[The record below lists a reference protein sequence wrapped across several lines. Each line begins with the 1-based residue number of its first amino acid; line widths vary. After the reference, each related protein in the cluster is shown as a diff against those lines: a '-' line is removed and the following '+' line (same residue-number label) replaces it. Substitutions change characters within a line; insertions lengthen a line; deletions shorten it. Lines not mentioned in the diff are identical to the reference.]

1 MPEFIK
7 SEELKELINSFVI
20 NKENFISFMN
30 IHQFHINFATNY
42 IGYVDEEAKPCG
54 LGAIYTDK

>member
-1 MPEFIK
+1 
-7 SEELKELINSFVI
+7 
-20 NKENFISFMN
+20 MN